1 VSDPVTAA
9 SGSLWSTILSF
20 EYWPE
25 IGNGTLDTL
34 VMTGVS
40 LAFTVLT
47 GLPLGVALFLTGW
60 TQRSQRPTLARVQFW
75 CYAVL
80 SFLVNV
86 LRSVPFLI
94 LLILLIPVTRAIVGT
109 SLGVQGS
116 IPPLVIGA
124 APFFARLIENL
135 LREVDRGV
143 LEACRSMGATTR
155 QTVFWALLPETLPG
169 ILAAI
174 IVTAVALV
182 GYSAMSG
189 VIGGGGLGDLAVRY
203 GYQRFNTPVMLVT
216 VTILVLLVQLIQVLG
231 DRVVA
236 HFSHR

>member
-1 VSDPVTAA
+1 VSELVTAA
-9 SGSLWSTILSF
+9 SDPLWSEILAF
-20 EYWPE
+20 DYWPE

-34 VMTGVS
+34 IMTGVS
-40 LAFTVLT
+40 LAFTVLI

-60 TQRSQRPTLARVQFW
+60 TQRSQRPALARVQFW
-75 CYAVL
+75 CYGVL
-80 SFLVNV
+80 SLLVNV
-86 LRSVPFLI
+86 LRSAPFLI
-94 LLILLIPVTRAIVGT
+94 LLILLIPVTRVIVGT

-116 IPPLVIGA
+116 IPPLVIAA

-155 QTVFWALLPETLPG
+155 QTVLWALLPETLPG

-231 DRVVA
+231 DRLVA
-236 HFSHR
+236 RFSHR

>member
-1 VSDPVTAA
+1 MSELAGDPTT
-9 SGSLWSTILSF
+9 SMWSVVLATD
-20 EYWPE
+20 YWPE
-25 IGNGTLDTL
+25 IGEGTLDTL
-34 VMTGVS
+34 IMTGVS
-40 LAFTVLT
+40 LLFTVLI
-47 GLPLGVALFLTGW
+47 GLPVGVTLFLTGW
-60 TQRSQRPTLARVQFW
+60 TQRSERAGVARLQFMI
-75 CYAVL
+75 YSL
-80 SFLVNV
+80 FSFLVNV

-94 LLILLIPVTRAIVGT
+94 LLILLVPATRAIVGT

-116 IPPLVIGA
+116 IPPLVIA
-124 APFFARLIENL
+124 ASPFFARLIENL

-143 LEACRSMGATTR
+143 FEACRSMGATTR
-155 QTVFWALLPETLPG
+155 QIVLWALLPETLPG

-174 IVTAVALV
+174 VVTAVALV

-216 VTILVLLVQLIQVLG
+216 VAILVVLVQVIQVLG

-236 HFSHR
+236 RFSHR